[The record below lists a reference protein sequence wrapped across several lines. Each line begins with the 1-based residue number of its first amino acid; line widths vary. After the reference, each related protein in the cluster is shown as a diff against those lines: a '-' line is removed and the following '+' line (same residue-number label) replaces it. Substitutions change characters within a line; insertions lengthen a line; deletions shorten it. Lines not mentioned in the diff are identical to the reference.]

1 MILKSKEKD
10 KKKDKDEEPFLKSG
24 GRNLLILTGI
34 CVIFAIATTSLSLF
48 IYRKT
53 GDVYL
58 DRSRPGYI
66 SEGEEKPENQ
76 SVKPTFDDDGPI
88 NEEQLDLYLKEL
100 ESAKK
105 NIDDSKDGFSS
116 TPLSNNSL
124 GIGQ

>member
-1 MILKSKEKD
+1 MIRKNKEKA
-10 KKKDKDEEPFLKSG
+10 KEKDEEPFLKSG
-24 GRNLLILTGI
+24 GRNLLILSGV
-34 CVIFAIATTSLSLF
+34 CVIVAIITTSVSLF

-66 SEGEEKPENQ
+66 SEDEEKNDNKNAKPEFN
-76 SVKPTFDDDGPI
+76 DDGPV

-100 ESAKK
+100 DNAKK
-105 NIDDSKDGFSS
+105 NIDESKDGFSS
-116 TPLSNNSL
+116 NALSNNSL

>member
-1 MILKSKEKD
+1 MIRKNKEKA
-10 KKKDKDEEPFLKSG
+10 KEKDEEPFLKSG
-24 GRNLLILTGI
+24 GRNLLILSGT
-34 CVIFAIATTSLSLF
+34 CVIVAIITTSISLF

-66 SEGEEKPENQ
+66 SEDEEKNDNKNAKPEFN
-76 SVKPTFDDDGPI
+76 DDGPV

-100 ESAKK
+100 DNAKK
-105 NIDDSKDGFSS
+105 NIDESKDGFSS
-116 TPLSNNSL
+116 NALSNNSL